1 MATDTLV
8 PDHGLPETTQPEH
21 TLRAT
26 GAIRLALVINLS
38 SFVDRETA
46 DDFRHLRGSEA
57 FAEALRNLH
66 PHPPFGR
73 DEATDAVERDGY
85 ALRIFRSRL
94 VYNHFFPTYRFGWDS
109 TMRARLAEM
118 GCADVGRWQHWSCRV
133 RLTRNGLAV
142 ITLDQ
147 PFEGIRLIECTEQIL
162 ELPARSAQP
171 AAQDQWSIGM
181 TILRAFLDAIDQR
194 VVLNVHGQERE
205 IRFTTTAQFKHSL
218 RLDRYVI
225 YTFRRIERD
234 GRLLMPDDL
243 KRDYAQTLASFMEGA
258 LVECDGVRRYPI
270 YAPVQARALVES
282 DVSSWDEELCL
293 FTGESALI
301 YHPLVGRGLAYVG
314 GPLGLDAHAY
324 STYWAGIVRGIE
336 HLVAF
341 RSEAQQAERRTTDL
355 LSRIPGLTRKVN
367 DGALTGDDLA
377 LIDHLAAGL
386 SDIFD
391 GLPELRSMA
400 VSTNAFRADYA
411 RRKFEVLMR
420 ELDVQETLD
429 LVNTNVEQL
438 DFFLSYYNGM
448 RLQWQGQ
455 HTNSLGIL
463 LAAVV
468 LFMAVSSFL
477 ADTFNV
483 ADRLV
488 PQSDRDRAIQTFGTE
503 IVIAAVGLLIL
514 GLMLWQARKLVNRRT
529 RK

>member
-1 MATDTLV
+1 M
-8 PDHGLPETTQPEH
+8 
-21 TLRAT
+21 
-26 GAIRLALVINLS
+26 ALVINLS
-38 SFVDRETA
+38 SFVTPETA

-57 FAEALRNLH
+57 FAEALRALC
-66 PHPPFGR
+66 PQAPFGR
-73 DEATDAVERDGY
+73 DEATDAIERDGY

-94 VYNHFFPTYRFGWDS
+94 LYNHFFPTYRFGWDA
-109 TMRARLAEM
+109 TMRSRLAEM
-118 GCADVGRWQHWSCRV
+118 GYADSARWQRWASRV

-147 PFEGIRLIECTEQIL
+147 PIDDLPLIKCTEQIL
-162 ELPARSAQP
+162 ELPAQGPTQP
-171 AAQDQWSIGM
+171 AQDQWSIGM
-181 TILRAFLDAIDQR
+181 TILRALLDSIDR
-194 VVLNVHGQERE
+194 RIVLQIHGRERE

-225 YTFRRIERD
+225 YTFRRIVRD
-234 GRLLMPDDL
+234 GQLLAPDDL
-243 KRDYAQTLASFMEGA
+243 KRDYAQILASFMEGA
-258 LVECDGVRRYPI
+258 LVECEGQRRYPI
-270 YAPVQARALVES
+270 YAADHARALVAS

-301 YHPLVGRGLAYVG
+301 YYPLVGRGLAYIG

-324 STYWAGIVRGIE
+324 SAYWAGIARGID
-336 HLVAF
+336 HLLAF

-355 LSRIPGLTRKVN
+355 LSRVPSLTRKVN
-367 DGALTGDDLA
+367 DGALSAADLT

-411 RRKFEVLMR
+411 RRKFEVLLH

-448 RLQWQGQ
+448 RLQWQAQ
-455 HTNSLGIL
+455 HTNSLGVI

-483 ADRLV
+483 AERLFA
-488 PQSDRDRAIQTFGTE
+488 QNERELAIRNLGAE
-503 IVIAAVGLLIL
+503 VLIAAVGLLIL
-514 GLMLWQARKLVNRRT
+514 GLMIWQARKLIPRRW